1 MLTPARGPAVEK
13 VGGEG
18 SLAYPYG
25 MDDLVNTVE
34 MYLKAVLELEEEN
47 IVPLR
52 ARISERLEQ
61 SGPTVSQT
69 VARMERDG
77 LVVVSTERHVELTPL
92 GRQRAMSVMR
102 KHRLAETFL
111 SDVVGLDWEQIHDEA
126 CRLEHVMSDR
136 VENRLMELL
145 KEPSRSPYGNPI
157 PRPEEIREPDLPN
170 DIVNLMMLV
179 AGRDVVHAKVR
190 WIGEPLQV
198 DHVLLKQLRQ
208 TGLLPGSSGAFT
220 SHGPGVIARMDGS
233 DQELELPH
241 EFAAHIFVTEK
252 SRRPLSV

>member
-1 MLTPARGPAVEK
+1 
-13 VGGEG
+13 
-18 SLAYPYG
+18 

-47 IVPLR
+47 VVPLR

-69 VARMERDG
+69 VGRMERDG
-77 LVVVSTERHVELTPL
+77 LVVVSTERHVELTAA
-92 GRQRAMSVMR
+92 GRRRAMSVMR

-111 SDVVGLDWEQIHDEA
+111 GEVVGLDWEQIHDEA

-136 VENRLMELL
+136 VESRLVELL
-145 KEPSRSPYGNPI
+145 HSPTRSPYGNPI
-157 PRPEEIREPDLPN
+157 PRHGDVREPALPA
-170 DIVNLMMLV
+170 DVVNLMALAARGERANARV
-179 AGRDVVHAKVR
+179 C

-208 TGLLPGSSGAFT
+208 TGLLPGAVGTFT
-220 SHGPGVIARMDGS
+220 GHGPGVIARMHGS

-241 EFAAHIFVTEK
+241 EFAVHIFVTETAA
-252 SRRPLSV
+252 RA